1 MEYIFACFVLIFC
14 FLSNIVNKLNEYEQ
28 NLKWFEIEIFCL
40 VMVWICV
47 IGILI
52 TGRNIGLTI
61 ATVIIGV
68 IVLGKKL

>member
-14 FLSNIVNKLNEYEQ
+14 FLSNIVNKMNEYEQ

-61 ATVIIGV
+61 VTVIIGV
-68 IVLGKKL
+68 IVLGKNL

>member
-28 NLKWFEIEIFCL
+28 NWKWFEIEIFCL
-40 VMVWICV
+40 VMVWVCV

-61 ATVIIGV
+61 VTVIIGV
-68 IVLGKKL
+68 VVLGKKL

>member
-14 FLSNIVNKLNEYEQ
+14 FLSNIVNKLNEYAQ
-28 NLKWFEIEIFCL
+28 NWKWFEIEIFCL

-61 ATVIIGV
+61 VTVIIGV

>member
-14 FLSNIVNKLNEYEQ
+14 FLSNIVNKVNEYAQ
-28 NLKWFEIEIFCL
+28 NWEWFEIEIFCL

-61 ATVIIGV
+61 VTVIIGV

>member
-61 ATVIIGV
+61 VTVIIGV
-68 IVLGKKL
+68 IVLGKNL